1 MVTYYESAISAF
13 PYTNFIHKTQNEW
26 HNHSFWEFSV
36 ILHGKSVNQIG
47 NIRQELSS
55 GSVILLRP
63 MKETHRIKVI
73 SEDPE
78 AYRHRDVYV
87 SDEKMK
93 RLCAVL
99 SPDLYNELYA
109 TETPIFYEVSPVFLN
124 YFEDIASLISDAQGK
139 IEKTPL
145 LETVHDAIV
154 INLLTL
160 YRTVKLNETLLPE
173 WLNNFKAKLSSPNSF
188 VYKVDEL
195 IKTVNFSH
203 CHVCREFKKYVGV
216 TVIRYFNEQKIRYAS
231 YLLMNT
237 SLKIVDV
244 SNAIG
249 YSTPKNFIQ
258 QFKKQFSVSP
268 SEWRLKNQI
277 AFKK

>member
-78 AYRHRDVYV
+78 AYRHLDVYV

-145 LETVHDAIV
+145 PRITGIKNITFIRVLPLKSSLSISEKK
-154 INLLTL
+154 
-160 YRTVKLNETLLPE
+160 KLQTSMIGT
-173 WLNNFKAKLSSPNSF
+173 FTKR
-188 VYKVDEL
+188 L
-195 IKTVNFSH
+195 ITDS
-203 CHVCREFKKYVGV
+203 
-216 TVIRYFNEQKIRYAS
+216 
-231 YLLMNT
+231 
-237 SLKIVDV
+237 
-244 SNAIG
+244 
-249 YSTPKNFIQ
+249 
-258 QFKKQFSVSP
+258 
-268 SEWRLKNQI
+268 
-277 AFKK
+277 